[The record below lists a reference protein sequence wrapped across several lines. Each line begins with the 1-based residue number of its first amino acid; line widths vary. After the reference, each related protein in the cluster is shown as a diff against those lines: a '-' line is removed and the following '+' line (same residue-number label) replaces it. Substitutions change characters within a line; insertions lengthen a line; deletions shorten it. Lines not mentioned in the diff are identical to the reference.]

1 MLRKGRGFTL
11 IELLVVIAIIAILA
25 AILFPIFIN
34 AKNQAKSATDLG
46 NQRQLG
52 MGLMMYAD
60 TNGGYYPW
68 LSLNG
73 TRRYFPAYPADE
85 GTTDSGEL
93 IMILKQY
100 VKDNRMF
107 YCPVVDNYYERKYNS
122 YDAQRKGTDISGNPN
137 NTPFMFI
144 GYYYYACDY
153 WSGPDRITQAG
164 SPKRILASCI
174 GKGVTGSVD
183 GEGSSGHGQRL
194 GIFTFADGHA
204 KLIHHYNY
212 PYNYWECKD
221 IHDMSKLL
229 MPRWSN
235 Q

>member
-1 MLRKGRGFTL
+1 MLRKERGFTL

-25 AILFPIFIN
+25 AILFPVFMN
-34 AKNQAKSATDLG
+34 AKNQAKCTTDLG

-73 TRRYFPAYPADE
+73 TRRYFPTYPAQE
-85 GTTDSGEL
+85 GTTVSGEL
-93 IMILKQY
+93 IVMLKQY

-107 YCPVVDNYYERKYNS
+107 YCPVVDKYDKIFNTHFS
-122 YDAQRKGTDISGNPN
+122 YLSQNKADPA
-137 NTPFMFI
+137 FMFI

-174 GKGVTGSVD
+174 GGDVTGSVD
-183 GEGSSGHGQRL
+183 GEGWSGHGRGL
-194 GIFTFADGHA
+194 GIYTFADGHA

-212 PYNYWECKD
+212 PYSYSECQSM
-221 IHDMSKLL
+221 HDMSKLL
-229 MPRWSN
+229 LPRWNN